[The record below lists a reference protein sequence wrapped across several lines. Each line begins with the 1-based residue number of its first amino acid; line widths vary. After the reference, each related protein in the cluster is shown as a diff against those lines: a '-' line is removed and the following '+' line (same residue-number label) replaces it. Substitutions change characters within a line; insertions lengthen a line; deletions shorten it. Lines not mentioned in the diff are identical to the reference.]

1 MLNRRSF
8 VGALVGVGVFLSSGF
23 ARADGGVESRAF
35 IQKLAQNAMTTVAV
49 KDLSDAERANRFRS
63 LFVDAFD
70 LPEIGKLVLARY
82 WRAATPDQKKEFLS
96 LFEDIQVY
104 TWTRRFK
111 EYSGET
117 LDILGVSSEAEGDL
131 QVDSQI
137 KREKRSP
144 INVSWRVRPA
154 AGTFHVIDIKV
165 EGASMALTHQ
175 SEYVS
180 LIQRSGGNLDG
191 LLAVMRDKVAALKA
205 GG

>member
-8 VGALVGVGVFLSSGF
+8 FAAVAGAGLLLSSGM
-23 ARADGGVESRAF
+23 ARAGSDADARAF
-35 IQKLAQNAMTTVAV
+35 IQKLAENAMNTVAV
-49 KDLSDAERANRFRS
+49 KDLSDLERANRFRS
-63 LFVDAFD
+63 LFVDSFD
-70 LPEIGKLVLARY
+70 LGEIGKLVLARY
-82 WRAATPDQKKEFLS
+82 WRVATPEQKKEFLS

-117 LDILGVSSEAEGDL
+117 LDILGVAPEAEGDL

-144 INVSWRVRPA
+144 INVSWRVRSS
-154 AGTFHVIDIKV
+154 GGVFHIIDIKV

-175 SEYVS
+175 SEYGS
-180 LIQRSGGNLDG
+180 LIKRGGGNVDA